1 MSQVTD
7 PGPLNKYEYV
17 SCSKVLKLDP
27 VTDTWTSVFRWISTL
42 YLIYNIS
49 AIYLQ
54 YLQYR
59 QVGTL
64 GGVLHVGKMETKEH
78 VIQNIGSA
86 LETVAFSPSGEY
98 LAVGGHDMKI
108 HVFKFEREG

>member
-1 MSQVTD
+1 MPQVTD

-49 AIYLQ
+49 
-54 YLQYR
+54 
-59 QVGTL
+59 T
-64 GGVLHVGKMETKEH
+64 
-78 VIQNIGSA
+78 
-86 LETVAFSPSGEY
+86 
-98 LAVGGHDMKI
+98 I
-108 HVFKFEREG
+108 HL